1 MGKDRANAA
10 PLGSRLLGSPD
21 ENAKIRR
28 IRVQALL
35 TSSIIIANLGGVLLA
50 TALIGAVLP
59 GPSIFGS
66 DLFLVDFVALPLFVA
81 FAVVIGAIVGTIE
94 SLKVMDWATSEETP
108 TEDEVRRV
116 FQVPW
121 RLTRIQGLLW
131 AAGAGLFTL
140 LYGLINPAI
149 IGKVLLG
156 TVLSAILV
164 CTVAYLLTEFS
175 LRPIAALALQSVQL
189 RQRSGVARRSIVY
202 WALST
207 AVPIL
212 VLMILAIEALAVESV
227 SKERLAVVVLS
238 LGLVALIAGLYVT
251 YLTIRAIT
259 VPISGLRHAMKQ
271 IGQGNFAAH
280 VVVYDGTEIGELQSG
295 FNTMARGLQEREEI
309 RDIFGRHVGKEVA
322 RAALAQAPAL
332 GGEDRAIA
340 ALFVDIIGSTTIAAT
355 RPPGEVVDLL
365 NRFFKVIVAEVDKRD
380 GFVNKFEGD
389 GALAVF
395 GAPSHVDDPSG
406 SALQAARAI
415 SRRLGKEVPEIRAG
429 VGVSYGIA
437 VAGNIGSDQRF
448 EYTVIGDPVNEAARL
463 CELAKTKPGRVLAS
477 GSAVAATEAIRGA
490 SREAAKWAFDEEVV
504 LRGRTQPTRLAHPLA
519 PAAAQEQE
527 ERQDERP
534 RA

>member
-1 MGKDRANAA
+1 MSKDRASAA
-10 PLGSRLLGSPD
+10 PLGSRLLGKPD
-21 ENAKIRR
+21 ENARIRR

-35 TSSIIIANLGGVLLA
+35 TFSIIISNLGGVFLDSV
-50 TALIGAVLP
+50 LIGAVLP
-59 GPSIFGS
+59 GPSIFGH
-66 DLFLVDFVALPLFVA
+66 DFFLIDFVALPLFVA

-94 SLKVMDWATSEETP
+94 SLKVMDWATAEETP
-108 TEDEVRRV
+108 TEDEVQRV
-116 FQVPW
+116 FQIPW
-121 RLTRIQGLLW
+121 RLTRMQGVLW

-140 LYGLINPAI
+140 LFGLIEPAL

-156 TVLSAILV
+156 TTLSAILV

-189 RQRSGVARRSIVY
+189 RQRTGVARRSIVY

-212 VLMILAIEALAVESV
+212 VLMILAIEAMAVDTL
-227 SKERLAVVVLS
+227 SKQRLAVVVLS

-259 VPISGLRHAMKQ
+259 VPISGLRNAMKR
-271 IGQGNFAAH
+271 IGQGDFAAQ

-295 FNTMARGLQEREEI
+295 FNSMARGLQEREEI

-332 GGEDRAIA
+332 GGEDRNVAV
-340 ALFVDIIGSTTIAAT
+340 LFVDIIGSTTIAAT
-355 RPPGEVVDLL
+355 RPPIEVVGLL
-365 NRFFKVIVAEVDKRD
+365 NRFFKVVVAEVDKRG
-380 GFVNKFEGD
+380 GFINKFEGD

-395 GAPSHVDDPSG
+395 GAPSHLDDPSG

-415 SRRLGKEVPEIRAG
+415 SRRLGKEVPEIQAG
-429 VGVSYGIA
+429 VGVSYGVA

-448 EYTVIGDPVNEAARL
+448 EYTVIGDPVNEASRL

-477 GSAVAATEAIRGA
+477 RAAVVATEAAGT
-490 SREAAKWAFDEEVV
+490 SPSEATKWELCEEIV
-504 LRGRTQPTRLAHPLA
+504 LRGRTKPTQLAQPLVPSA
-519 PAAAQEQE
+519 EQG
-527 ERQDERP
+527 
-534 RA
+534 